1 MRARKRSSHTFT
13 VCERAALGVSVARL
27 FTLRGANIR
36 HPHPLI
42 ASWHLKADTRIRALA
57 LRFYVVL
64 QAITATLV
72 GSNGIPDLHTAQ
84 ATRRIFRARMT
95 SDSVPLKPR
104 ARMAL

>member
-1 MRARKRSSHTFT
+1 MRARRRSSRTFT

-57 LRFYVVL
+57 LRCHDGL
-64 QAITATLV
+64 LCRT
-72 GSNGIPDLHTAQ
+72 
-84 ATRRIFRARMT
+84 
-95 SDSVPLKPR
+95 KPNVYTP
-104 ARMAL
+104 